1 MSVVPDLELLTMRE
15 VAELLKVSE
24 VTVAR
29 WLKQGRLPAYRVG
42 PRAVRVRREDVEQMM
57 EPVEAPIASVAP
69 SREREDIDDW
79 KAAAFRPLT
88 DEERE
93 RGLQWLQKAIELGEA
108 ISARR
113 GGKPFSVPSEEI
125 IRGEREK
132 RTRQIDQAIWG
143 GRPRRKTAASIDSS
157 SSSIEQE

>member
-1 MSVVPDLELLTMRE
+1 MNPVPDLELLTMRE

-29 WLKQGRLPAYRVG
+29 WLKQGRLPAFRVG

-57 EPVEAPIASVAP
+57 EPVGAPIESVAP
-69 SREREDIDDW
+69 SRERENSDDW
-79 KAAAFRPLT
+79 KALALRPLT

-113 GGKPFSVPSEEI
+113 GGQPFSVSSEEI
-125 IRGEREK
+125 IRREREK

-143 GRPRRKTAASIDSS
+143 RRTRRKTAASVDGNSNSID
-157 SSSIEQE
+157 QE